1 MSRNLYD
8 PSNDTLSPL
17 AGYQSVDSALSST
30 SGNPVSNRV
39 VKAALDGKANASTV
53 ASQIQTL
60 TNQVS
65 NKADT
70 ASVISNV
77 YEVTTPAFS
86 SLPQTFT
93 AQGITANHNLVVDGF
108 AFLSNPSAQGSD
120 WTVTTG
126 ANTIKISGTFSGSTA
141 TTVTMTLGVKRS
153 ITATT

>member
-8 PSNDTLSPL
+8 PSNDTLTPL
-17 AGYQSVDSALSST
+17 AGYQSVDSALSDT
-30 SGNPVSNRV
+30 SANPVMNRV
-39 VKAALDGKANASTV
+39 VKAALDGKADASTV

-70 ASVISNV
+70 ASVISDV

-86 SLPQTFT
+86 SLPQTFR
-93 AQGITANHNLVVDGF
+93 AQGITANHNLVVDGY
-108 AFLSNPSAQGSD
+108 AKLSNPSALGSD

-126 ANTIKISGTFSGSTA
+126 ANTITISGTFSGSTA

-153 ITATT
+153 ITATA